1 MAVKNKMKI
10 HQEVLKAE
18 NRIRKFIRKTP
29 IEFSPYLSKL
39 CNCNVYLKLESE
51 QLTGSFKIRGAF
63 NKLLSCKNEL
73 NNGFITASTGNHGKA
88 VAYVSKM
95 LNIKG
100 TVYVPTKVSQT
111 KLEAI
116 KIYGINIKKY
126 DGTSGKTEIHA
137 RRVAEKQKI
146 QFISPY
152 NDIDIAAGQGTVGYE
167 VWEQRQN
174 IDAIFVCIGGGG
186 LISGVAGYLKHK
198 NKNLKIFGCEPRNS
212 CAMSASIKVG
222 NVIEVEHKPTLS
234 DGSAGGIEPG
244 SITFDFCKKYVDE
257 YIQVSEKEI
266 KNAMIFMIEKHHK
279 IIEGAAAVPIASL
292 IKKKNWYRNKN
303 IVVVLSG
310 SGVGIDVIR
319 EVV

>member
-167 VWEQRQN
+167 VWEQLQN
-174 IDAIFVCIGGGG
+174 IDAVFVCIGGGG

-292 IKKKNWYRNKN
+292 IKKKNLHRNKN

-310 SGVGIDVIR
+310 SGIGIDVIR

>member
-1 MAVKNKMKI
+1 MQI

-29 IEFSPYLSKL
+29 IEFSPYLSKR
-39 CNCNVYLKLESE
+39 CNSNVYLKLESE

-63 NKLLSCKNEL
+63 NKLLSCKSEL

-126 DGTSGKTEIHA
+126 DGTSAKTEIHA
-137 RRVAEKQKI
+137 RKVAVKKGI

-167 VWEQRQN
+167 VWEQLQN
-174 IDAIFVCIGGGG
+174 VDAVFVCIGGGG

-198 NKNLKIFGCEPRNS
+198 NKNLKVFGCEPRNS

-292 IKKKNWYRNKN
+292 IKKKNLFRNKN

>member
-167 VWEQRQN
+167 VWEQLQN
-174 IDAIFVCIGGGG
+174 IDAVFVCIGGGG

-198 NKNLKIFGCEPRNS
+198 NKNLKVFGCEPRNS

-222 NVIEVEHKPTLS
+222 NIIEVEHKPTLS

-292 IKKKNWYRNKN
+292 IKKKNLHRNKN